1 MPASC
6 HIAMSVSYLLL
17 CLLRAV
23 NNAAALRCV
32 SAVFGTSHVLR
43 RGLVLQ
49 DCFAVRRH
57 VVAGAAMTHPVAAQL
72 KV

>member
-17 CLLRAV
+17 CLLFAV
-23 NNAAALRCV
+23 NNAAALLCV

-49 DCFAVRRH
+49 DCFAVRH